1 VISFIG
7 AYRYVLLPTSPR
19 AVRWHTVRRMIRAEL
34 AVSAV
39 AYDLEIPLRR
49 NSARQVGITD
59 KFIGLVEKD
68 IMRKSLSDQQDRPT
82 RFSACPHLKYM
93 LRTLNQSS
101 SVSGDVK

>member
-1 VISFIG
+1 VSIGQASDKTWNGDNKTDGRNQGKQRSVFIG

-49 NSARQVGITD
+49 NSVRQ
-59 KFIGLVEKD
+59 LV
-68 IMRKSLSDQQDRPT
+68 SLT
-82 RFSACPHLKYM
+82 
-93 LRTLNQSS
+93 SS
-101 SVSGDVK
+101 SGWLRKIS